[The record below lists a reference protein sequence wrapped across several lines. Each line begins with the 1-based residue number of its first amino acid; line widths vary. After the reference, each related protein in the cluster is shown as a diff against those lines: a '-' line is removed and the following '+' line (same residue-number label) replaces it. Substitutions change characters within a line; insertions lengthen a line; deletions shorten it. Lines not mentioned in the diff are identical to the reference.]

1 MSRRRTSSD
10 RCRASCLATI
20 ESLEQRTLFSVDL
33 TDSVSLVIPSSGK
46 VMTGGRLNFAVT
58 VANEGTSA
66 AAGSLTTNLGL
77 SHSSDGSSPISLG
90 SVTHHLNLKAGAQ
103 TTFHVTEK
111 ITGAVTPGT
120 FFGVAVVDPANTFA
134 ESNTANNSA
143 VSSSSVQVTPKYPIA
158 RGNWSGTATIAAG
171 SGKGVSYSVIF
182 TISDENQSNG
192 TFLISGT
199 DYFPGNITKTFAGS
213 GKITPA
219 GTFSGAT
226 GSHGHV
232 VGKVSG
238 STMTFKFVNKSNSG
252 SGSATLQG

>member
-58 VANEGTSA
+58 VVNEGTSA

-90 SVTHHLNLKAGAQ
+90 SVKHRLNLKAGAR

-120 FFGVAVVDPANTFA
+120 YFGVAVVDPANTFA
-134 ESNTANNSA
+134 ESNTTNNSA

-158 RGNWSGTATIAAG
+158 TGTWTGTATIAAG
-171 SGKGVSYSVIF
+171 SGKGVTYGITF
-182 TISDENQSNG
+182 TISDVDQSNG

-199 DYFPGNITKTFAGS
+199 DFFPGGITKTFGGS
-213 GKITPA
+213 GKFTPA
-219 GTFSGAT
+219 GTFSAAT
-226 GSHGHV
+226 GGHGRAI
-232 VGKVSG
+232 GKVSG
-238 STMTFKFVNKSNSG
+238 STISFKFVNKNNSG